1 MKRFWQTATAA
12 RSGPSGYAVMLDGRQ
27 IKTPQ
32 KHLLHVPTRALADA
46 IAAEWDAQGEECDL
60 SAMPLT
66 ALAQGVL
73 DVVAHDR
80 ARIAARISVYGDSDM
95 LCYRADE
102 QQEALAQEQA
112 QQWDPLL
119 SWASARF
126 DIGFIPVAGIIHQ
139 PQPAMTQRRLRE
151 VVAAYDDYV
160 LAGMLSLV
168 GLSGSLVLALAL
180 VEGHGDAQ
188 QLWRL
193 ACLEEDWQAE
203 QWGRDAE
210 AQARRDARTRDWLD
224 SALFVQLARK

>member
-1 MKRFWQTATAA
+1 MKRFWQAATTV

-32 KHLLHVPTRALADA
+32 KHLLHVPTRKLAEA
-46 IAAEWDAQGEECDL
+46 IAGEWDAQGEDFNL
-60 SAMPLT
+60 NAMPLT
-66 ALAQGVL
+66 ALAQGVI

-95 LCYRADE
+95 LCYRADDR
-102 QQEALAQEQA
+102 QEVLAQEQA
-112 QQWDPLL
+112 QEWDPLL

-126 DIGFIPVAGIIHQ
+126 DVAFIPVAGIIHQ

-180 VEGHGDAQ
+180 VEGHKDPGE
-188 QLWRL
+188 LWRL
-193 ACLEEDWQAE
+193 ACLEEDWQAK
-203 QWGRDAE
+203 QWGHDAE

-224 SALFVQLARK
+224 SANFIALARK